1 MLNARTQALLE
12 ERHVPYEVIRHQ
24 RTFTAHGTA
33 AASHIPGRR
42 FAKVLVVQSK
52 PGRPLMAVLPANCHL
67 DFEAFAD
74 VAGEGPV
81 SLVPETELARLF
93 PDCEVGAMPA
103 FGNAY
108 GIPVYVSRCL
118 SRTGEIYF
126 NAGSHRDTIGLRYDD
141 LVLLVH
147 PVVADICREH

>member
-1 MLNARTQALLE
+1 MLNQRTQELLDE
-12 ERHVPYEVIRHQ
+12 QHGPYEVIRHQ

-33 AASHIPGRR
+33 AVSHIPGRQ
-42 FAKVLVVQSK
+42 FAKVLVVQSR

-67 DFEAFAD
+67 DFDAFAD

-81 SLVPETELARLF
+81 ALVPETELAKLL

-108 GIPVYVSRCL
+108 GIPVWVSRCL
-118 SRTGEIYF
+118 GRTGEVYF
-126 NAGSHRDTIGLRYDD
+126 NAGSHRDTIGLRYEDFVQ
-141 LVLLVH
+141 LVR

>member
-1 MLNARTQALLE
+1 MLNTRTRQLLD

-33 AASHIPGRR
+33 AASHIPGRQ
-42 FAKVLVVQSK
+42 FAKVVVVQSK

-67 DFEAFAD
+67 DLEAFAD

-81 SLVPETELARLF
+81 ALLPETELAKLF

-103 FGNAY
+103 LGNAY
-108 GIPVYVSRCL
+108 GIPVFVSRCL
-118 SRTGEIYF
+118 ARSPEIFF
-126 NAGSHRDTIGLRYDD
+126 NAGSHRETVGLLYDD
-141 LVLLVH
+141 LVHLVH